1 MSALPMQG
9 LEIDGSLS
17 YLNFQY
23 TSISPDV
30 GIPGGRGVQK
40 GMVPPY
46 TPKWK
51 ASFGIQYAINLGQAV
66 GSLVPRMDIDYE
78 GSVYSNPTN
87 APTNRISP
95 YLTAN
100 ARVTYRTP
108 DDTWELALEVTNLT
122 DKYYALTID
131 DSHASTDYVSM
142 QPARP
147 REWLLSLRR
156 NF

>member
-1 MSALPMQG
+1 
-9 LEIDGSLS
+9 
-17 YLNFQY
+17 
-23 TSISPDV
+23 
-30 GIPGGRGVQK
+30 
-40 GMVPPY
+40 
-46 TPKWK
+46 
-51 ASFGIQYAINLGQAV
+51 
-66 GSLVPRMDIDYE
+66 MDINYE
-78 GSVYSNPTN
+78 GSVYGNPTN

-131 DSHASTDYVSM
+131 DSHTSTAYVSM
-142 QPARP
+142 APARP
-147 REWLLSLRR
+147 REWMLSLRR